1 MAAETGHVAAE
12 GSEEGQVHRQG
23 SAAGCRGR
31 CYLFFYG
38 VAQETGRGQDV
49 IEGVVRRLMVDGEG
63 FAQRSQFM
71 VDKIGIEAAVYVQ
84 RVVIGEVTAFG
95 HVQALELAVQD
106 GQVIR
111 DVVADDD
118 GISGKVQK
126 GRQGFFRIPA
136 FGG

>member
-1 MAAETGHVAAE
+1 
-12 GSEEGQVHRQG
+12 
-23 SAAGCRGR
+23 
-31 CYLFFYG
+31 
-38 VAQETGRGQDV
+38 
-49 IEGVVRRLMVDGEG
+49 MVDGEG

-95 HVQALELAVQD
+95 HAQALELAVQD

-136 FGG
+136 IGG